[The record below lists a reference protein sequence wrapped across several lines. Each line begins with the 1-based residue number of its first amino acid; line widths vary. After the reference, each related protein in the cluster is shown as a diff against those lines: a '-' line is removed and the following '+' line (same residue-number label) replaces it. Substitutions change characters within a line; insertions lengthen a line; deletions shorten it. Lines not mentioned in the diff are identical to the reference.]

1 MIDTEFS
8 SEALT
13 IEELIDLVQD
23 ELTFSR
29 AMPCILKDEE
39 IRRLAEKRVSP
50 WFYRNYH
57 YATEKAYF
65 GVKKNSFRHHKNGMW
80 YVKMPNEVQYCTW
93 IYQVGDARRFGFGF
107 ASDKLGEDVGYSL
120 GSASGAGG
128 NSGGGMNMTT
138 MGDFAVFR
146 LVVEGFADVLN
157 KMNKSTFKHS
167 YNPNQKVLSIMS
179 RMNKDL
185 VVEAYANIE
194 PEYLYGDPLFQ
205 EYLIGMAMEQM
216 GRQIK
221 FFDMPLIGDVKV
233 DGAAIATDGKERK
246 DKAIEE
252 VKKLSSSAGFFRM
265 T

>member
-1 MIDTEFS
+1 MFDTEFS

-29 AMPCILKDEE
+29 AMPCVLKDEE
-39 IRRLAEKRVSP
+39 IRRLVEKRVSP

-65 GVKKNSFRHHKNGMW
+65 GVKKNSFKHSKNGMW
-80 YVKMPNEVQYCTW
+80 YVKMPNEVQYTTW
-93 IYQVGDARRFGFGF
+93 IYQVGNLRRYGFGF
-107 ASDKLGEDVGYSL
+107 ASDHMGEDMGYAVG
-120 GSASGAGG
+120 AAGG
-128 NSGGGMNMTT
+128 TAGMNMTS

-146 LVVEGFADVLN
+146 LVIEGFADVLN
-157 KMNKSTFKHS
+157 KLNKSTFKHS
-167 YNPNQKVLSIMS
+167 YNPNQKVLSVMS
-179 RMNKDL
+179 KMNKDL
-185 VVEAYANIE
+185 IVEAYANIE

-216 GRQIK
+216 GRQLK

-233 DGAAIATDGKERK
+233 NGEAIQSDGKERK